1 VDQQPFDLDSKYV
14 GVLPIV
20 NHFLRRLRF
29 GRLIEKYLP
38 PPDKRAKMDP
48 AQALGVLVRN
58 LIIGRT
64 PLYSVGEW
72 AQQMV
77 PRLLGLNPHQVRL
90 LNDDRVGRALDRL
103 FEADR
108 TAMLTE
114 LVVHIVEEFHVEL
127 QRLHNDST
135 TLSLHGEYLDADGHV
150 ERGKPTLVVTFGNNK
165 EHRPDLKQLLWI
177 LTVSEDGAVPVHFK
191 VADGN
196 TEDSTTHIETWEVL
210 RSLVGGA
217 KFLYVADCKL
227 CTRENLHHIHEADG
241 QFITVLPR
249 SRKEDGLFKE
259 WLVSHTP
266 QWEEIVRYPHPRRK
280 DGPPDIIRA
289 IESPIP
295 DADGYR
301 LIWYHSSHKRQRDAQ
316 ERQDRILR
324 AQKKLE
330 GLKEK
335 LDGPRCR
342 YTTLEGVDQA
352 VKTILSDTGAQRWVD
367 YESKEWEKKSY
378 RQENRGRPGKD
389 TRWRRTVKQCFRLSW
404 ESNEENIQ
412 ADILSDGIFPLVTN
426 CRDLSL
432 LDILACYKSKQPFVE
447 KRHELLKNT
456 LEVTPAFLKSI
467 SRLEAFLF
475 LVYIGLTI
483 HALMERE
490 LRKAMQNKEL
500 KSLPLYPEERDC
512 QAPTTVRIIDVF
524 GNLQRHILSKAGKTV
539 QRFDPKLSRL
549 QEEITELLDVP
560 FRSFAVES

>member
-1 VDQQPFDLDSKYV
+1 MDQQPFDLDSKYV

-20 NHFLRRLRF
+20 NHFLRRLSF
-29 GRLIEKYLP
+29 GRLFEKYLSP
-38 PPDKRAKMDP
+38 SDKRAKMDP
-48 AQALGVLVRN
+48 AKALGVLVRN
-58 LIIGRT
+58 IIICRT

-150 ERGKPTLVVTFGNNK
+150 ERGKPTLVITFGNNK
-165 EHRPDLKQLLWI
+165 DHRPDLKQLLWI

-210 RSLVGGA
+210 RTLVGSA

-227 CTRENLHHIHEADG
+227 CTRENLHHIHEAEG

-266 QWEEIVRYPHPRRK
+266 QWEEIVRYPHPRSK

-301 LIWYHSSHKRQRDAQ
+301 LIWYHSSHKQQRDAQ

-352 VKTILSDTGAQRWVD
+352 VKTILSDTGVQRWVD
-367 YESKEWEKKSY
+367 YEIKEWEKKSY

-404 ESNEENIQ
+404 ESNKENIQ

-432 LDILACYKSKQPFVE
+432 LDILVCYKSKQPFVE

-475 LVYIGLTI
+475 LVYIGLTV

-539 QRFDPKLSRL
+539 QRFDPELSEL
-549 QEEITELLDVP
+549 QEEITELLGVSS
-560 FRSFAVES
+560 RSFVVES